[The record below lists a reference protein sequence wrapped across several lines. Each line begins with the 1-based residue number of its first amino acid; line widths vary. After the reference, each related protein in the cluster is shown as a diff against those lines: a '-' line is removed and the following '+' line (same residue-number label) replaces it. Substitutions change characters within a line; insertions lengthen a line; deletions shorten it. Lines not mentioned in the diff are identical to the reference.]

1 MRAFFVSVCLT
12 GLVALPARPAVASTL
27 GFQVLVNT
35 SSLIGNAAGPF
46 SLDFQLNGS
55 GPNSVAITGFDF
67 GGGSAAGPAVRSG
80 GATGDLG
87 SGIMLSDASIF
98 ANEIYQPFT
107 PGSRLSFF
115 VTMTTNVT
123 STPDAFSFGILDGNL
138 FNIPT
143 NGLGDSLLLVNI
155 TSSTPTADA
164 IQAFR
169 GLNLPGGPDYSTVT
183 ALAVIEPASLV
194 LLGTGLA
201 AVTGS
206 RMRRKRPAA

>member
-1 MRAFFVSVCLT
+1 
-12 GLVALPARPAVASTL
+12 
-27 GFQVLVNT
+27 
-35 SSLIGNAAGPF
+35 
-46 SLDFQLNGS
+46 
-55 GPNSVAITGFDF
+55 
-67 GGGSAAGPAVRSG
+67 
-80 GATGDLG
+80 
-87 SGIMLSDASIF
+87 MLSDASIF
-98 ANEIYQPFT
+98 ANEIYQPFA

-155 TSSTPTADA
+155 ASSTLTADA

-169 GLNLPGGPDYSTVT
+169 GLNLPGNPDYSTVT

-201 AVTGS
+201 AVTGT